1 MIDFERARRVMV
13 DNQLRTSGITDHRL
27 LVAMGEVPRERFIS
41 GPRHTLAYIDEAQ
54 PISATRRM
62 AAPAAFARLVQ
73 LAEIEHTERVLD
85 LGCGTGYSTAV
96 LARLAAH
103 VTAVDDEA
111 ELAGRARAI
120 LGQLGVGNVD
130 VIAGPLATAPSSA
143 APFDVVVVEGVL
155 ETVPDAFLALLK
167 PEGRLVAA
175 TAERG
180 RPPVAHLFV
189 NSGKGVAASAA
200 FDANL
205 PPLSPPPD
213 PGFVF

>member
-54 PISATRRM
+54 PIGATRKM

-73 LAEIEHTERVLD
+73 LAEIEHTNRVLD
-85 LGCGTGYSTAV
+85 LGCGTGYSAAV
-96 LARLAAH
+96 LARLAAE
-103 VTAVDDEA
+103 VTAVEDEP
-111 ELAGRARAI
+111 ELAARAGTI
-120 LGQLGVGNVD
+120 LNELGVRNATV
-130 VIAGPLATAPSSA
+130 VAGPLATAGASG
-143 APFDVVVVEGVL
+143 APYDVVVIEGVL
-155 ETVPDAFLALLK
+155 ESVPDEFLALLR

-205 PPLSPPPD
+205 PPLVPPAD